1 MQVHGGDLLDNVW
14 GVGVVQAPIES
25 NMRQPMDRSEPPLVH
40 YSCVCRAT
48 IRYSAEDLM
57 D

>member
-1 MQVHGGDLLDNVW
+1 MQVHGEALLDNVW

-48 IRYSAEDLM
+48 ICYSAEDLM